1 MKNITGQIWGIGVGP
16 GDPDLITLK
25 AHRIL
30 QVADVIAYPAPAGS
44 DSLVRSIAA
53 PHIPTG
59 AEEFVISTPMDV
71 ARHPAQ
77 DVYDWATDEI
87 GKMADAGKSVAILC
101 EGDPFFYGSFM
112 YLYSRLSGSYDVKV
126 VPGVSS
132 INACAAELGIPLA
145 ARSDVIS
152 AIPATLDAE
161 TLKVRL
167 RAADTASI
175 IKAGRHLKKVKQVLD
190 ALGVSDNA
198 MYIERATMD
207 NQRIIPL
214 SEVAEDTAPYFS
226 MIIVQLGGDTRAL

>member
-16 GDPDLITLK
+16 GDPDLMTLK

-30 QVADVIAYPAPAGS
+30 QEADVVAFPAPAGS

-53 PHIPTG
+53 PYIPAD

-77 DVYDWATDEI
+77 DVYDWATGEI

-112 YLYSRLSGSYDVKV
+112 YLYSRLSRSYDVKV

-132 INACAAELGIPLA
+132 VNACAAELGMPLA

-161 TLKVRL
+161 TLKARL
-167 RAADTASI
+167 QSADTALI

-190 ALGVSDNA
+190 SLGVSDNA

-207 NQRIIPL
+207 NQRILPL
-214 SEVAEDTAPYFS
+214 SEVSEDTAPYFS
-226 MIIVQLGGDTRAL
+226 MIIVRLGGESRAL

>member
-16 GDPDLITLK
+16 GDPDLMTLK
-25 AHRIL
+25 ALRIL
-30 QVADVIAYPAPAGS
+30 KEADVIAYPAPAGA
-44 DSLVRSIAA
+44 DSLVRSIAE
-53 PHIPTG
+53 PHIPAG

-71 ARHPAQ
+71 ARYPAQ
-77 DVYDWATDEI
+77 DVYDWATGEI

-112 YLYSRLSGSYDVKV
+112 YLYSRLSGSYEVKV
-126 VPGVSS
+126 IPGVSS
-132 INACAAELGIPLA
+132 VNACAAELGIPLA

-161 TLKVRL
+161 TMEARL

-175 IKAGRHLKKVKQVLD
+175 IKAGRHLKKVKRVLES
-190 ALGVSDNA
+190 LGVSDNA

-207 NQRIIPL
+207 NQRILPL
-214 SEVAEDTAPYFS
+214 SEVSEDTAPYFS
-226 MIIVQLGGDTRAL
+226 MIIVRLGGASRAL

>member
-16 GDPDLITLK
+16 GDPDLMTLK

-87 GKMADAGKSVAILC
+87 GKMADAGKSVVILC

-132 INACAAELGIPLA
+132 VNACAAELGIPLA
-145 ARSDVIS
+145 ARNDVIS

-190 ALGVSDNA
+190 TLGVTDNA

-207 NQRIIPL
+207 NQRILPL
-214 SEVAEDTAPYFS
+214 SQVSEDTAPYFS
-226 MIIVQLGGDTRAL
+226 MVIVQLGGETRAL

>member
-16 GDPDLITLK
+16 GDPDLMTLK

-30 QVADVIAYPAPAGS
+30 QEADVVAFPAPAGS

-53 PHIPTG
+53 PYIPAD

-71 ARHPAQ
+71 AHHPAQ
-77 DVYDWATDEI
+77 DVYDWATGEI

-112 YLYSRLSGSYDVKV
+112 YLYSRLSRSYEVKV

-132 INACAAELGIPLA
+132 VNACAAELGMPLA

-161 TLKVRL
+161 TLKARL
-167 RAADTASI
+167 QSADTALI

-190 ALGVSDNA
+190 ALGVSDIA

-207 NQRIIPL
+207 NQRILPL
-214 SEVAEDTAPYFS
+214 SDVSEDSAPYFS
-226 MIIVQLGGDTRAL
+226 MIIVRLGGESRAL

>member
-16 GDPDLITLK
+16 GDPDLMTLK

-87 GKMADAGKSVAILC
+87 GKMADAGKSVVILC

-132 INACAAELGIPLA
+132 VNACAAELGIPLA
-145 ARSDVIS
+145 ARNDVIS

-190 ALGVSDNA
+190 TLGVTDNA

-207 NQRIIPL
+207 NQRILPL
-214 SEVAEDTAPYFS
+214 SQVSEDTAPYFS
-226 MIIVQLGGDTRAL
+226 MIIVQLGGETRAL

>member
-1 MKNITGQIWGIGVGP
+1 MKKITGQIWGIGVGP
-16 GDPDLITLK
+16 GDPDLMTLK

-30 QVADVIAYPAPAGS
+30 QEADVVAFPAPAGS

-53 PHIPTG
+53 PYIP
-59 AEEFVISTPMDV
+59 ADVEEFVISTPMDV

-77 DVYDWATDEI
+77 DVYDWAADEI
-87 GKMADAGKSVAILC
+87 GKMADAGKSIAILC

-112 YLYSRLSGSYDVKV
+112 YLYSRLSRSYDVKV

-132 INACAAELGIPLA
+132 VNACAAELGIPLA

-152 AIPATLDAE
+152 AIPATLDTE
-161 TLKVRL
+161 TLKARL
-167 RAADTASI
+167 QSADTALI

-190 ALGVSDNA
+190 SLGVSDNA

-207 NQRIIPL
+207 NQRIMPL
-214 SEVAEDTAPYFS
+214 SGVSEDTAPYFS
-226 MIIVQLGGDTRAL
+226 MIIVRLGGESRAL

>member
-16 GDPDLITLK
+16 GDPDLMTLK

-30 QVADVIAYPAPAGS
+30 QEADVVAFPAPAGS

-53 PHIPTG
+53 PYIPAD

-77 DVYDWATDEI
+77 DVYDWATGEI

-112 YLYSRLSGSYDVKV
+112 YLHSRLSGSYDVKV

-132 INACAAELGIPLA
+132 VNACAAELGMPLA

-161 TLKVRL
+161 TLKARL
-167 RAADTASI
+167 QSADTALI
-175 IKAGRHLKKVKQVLD
+175 IKAGRHLKK
-190 ALGVSDNA
+190 
-198 MYIERATMD
+198 
-207 NQRIIPL
+207 
-214 SEVAEDTAPYFS
+214 
-226 MIIVQLGGDTRAL
+226 

>member
-132 INACAAELGIPLA
+132 VNACAAELGIPLA
-145 ARSDVIS
+145 ARNDVIS

-207 NQRIIPL
+207 NQRILPL
-214 SEVAEDTAPYFS
+214 SQVSEDTAPYFS

>member
-207 NQRIIPL
+207 NQRILPL
-214 SEVAEDTAPYFS
+214 SQVSEDTAPYFS